1 MTRRE
6 ARTKLLR
13 LLRPGSTVYLFRV
26 ADRRASTLVRV
37 IAVHRNEPH
46 CIDDA
51 VRALVDVR
59 MHPQTKALILPMR
72 QDFVGSGPLV
82 YRLGEALWPDGFPC
96 PGPECFSA
104 DHDRGWWPTRHTSGG
119 HALRF
124 RWL

>member
-46 CIDDA
+46 DISDA
-51 VRALVDVR
+51 VHVLADVPVHR
-59 MHPQTKALILPMR
+59 QTQTLILPMR
-72 QDFVGSGPLV
+72 PDYIGSGPLV
-82 YRLGEALWPDGFPC
+82 YRLADALWPDGFRCLGDTC
-96 PGPECFSA
+96 PST
-104 DHDRGWWPTRHTSGG
+104 DHDLGVPVSWHATGG